1 MFHKCEGCYEGYGG
15 DHGAW
20 RLLVLYELYID
31 SLTSPLAPEREE
43 QVCGL
48 EKQQGTHNEQ
58 HEAEQEKKPS

>member
-1 MFHKCEGCYEGYGG
+1 M
-15 DHGAW
+15 
-20 RLLVLYELYID
+20 LYELYID

>member
-1 MFHKCEGCYEGYGG
+1 M
-15 DHGAW
+15 
-20 RLLVLYELYID
+20 LYESYLD